1 MGSLE
6 YQDLYER
13 DVFLTR
19 DSLDFTRDHFTLQI
33 KPIWNDTHH
42 FIVTDNSESSFS
54 NFTSF
59 GADFVRSQDIHV
71 SHVYSPTDQ
80 LTLHGNIHMER
91 SFVNSG
97 LTYTQMD
104 DQELVSKR
112 QMNEY
117 LLNYLTANVEF
128 NDTTIV
134 ALIEDALLN
143 ITLPDVQTERIEQV
157 LNEYRSNTMEDDVT
171 NVLYTL
177 TVDQDRSALITSNVL
192 DHILEDYVTQMYI
205 PNLSI
210 LNREVSQLF
219 DFPMGYFYLRLEDYV
234 SNYVNNNVPS
244 LVNMSNIVYLDF
256 LLENYYTKDEINEG
270 GFGSGTGSGNI
281 SSNIDLGHLL
291 TKIEANNTYV
301 KKSDFMTDDGNI
313 HFDYIVES
321 DINVYKYTVND
332 IKTFV
337 HAVQPQSANYVYTV
351 QSDPHTIRV
360 TGLDTG
366 NVSSPTIDF
375 NVLRTSDRVLLL
387 YPMTNSDTNQLD
399 SRYNGI
405 FRVDEIVNSTTVM
418 LSRAIDF
425 KTVSSIVNALIYVQ
439 GRSSLSAANGNSYLV
454 TFPKN
459 TQDVFAIN
467 SDEIVMIPFIVQD
480 NTHGSMAYQDHTN
493 VNITGGTIAASH
505 VYTSSIVALDSSFTV
520 HIPAAQYFQITSVV
534 PGESQQDP
542 IFSVD
547 EQGHVSAFQFAHM
560 SDRQLKTNIQPIE
573 RPLELISAMEGKT
586 FDWKDES
593 KNKKGSS
600 YGFIAQEIQQVI
612 PSAVSNTFAGHLT
625 VDYTKVIPILTEAVK
640 ELYQLVKAR
649 TEKPQE
655 MAEIPRSTERTPDL
669 AEIPRSTEKTP
680 DLSEMPRYTER
691 TPYFTETTRATE
703 CQRTI
708 NVIPRPVE
716 TRVTTN
722 VYSIGSTSMY
732 TVNLASTDLDDV
744 TMEPLFIS
752 VENRQIYSIF
762 TNLGQNTLDNVPI
775 EIDDV
780 VLIKNSKD
788 PRYNG
793 VFKISG
799 IQHVSFGRFS
809 KCYRM
814 DDFKTYE
821 EMQHTTVMV
830 SPSGF
835 AGNGKGEQNVGISY
849 TCILNVVNETS
860 FRLDTTEISFISF
873 GLNPQ
878 LGTMSMQ
885 NHNDVNITGGK
896 ITTNQFTTS
905 NLFPYDNTSTISMNL
920 KGSTIYDTFQVKN
933 ELLDT
938 IFSVDGTGKASA
950 FEYYAPSDSKLK
962 KNIQKIDNAFELLQN
977 LNGVTFDWKK
987 KSQNNGTNYGFIAQE
1002 VAAHFP
1008 SLVHKRS
1015 DGYLA
1020 VDYSK
1025 VVSILV
1031 ESVKDIGNMLKTTL

>member
-33 KPIWNDTHH
+33 KPIWDDTHH
-42 FIVTDNSESSFS
+42 FIVTDNGESSFS

-59 GADFVRSQDIHV
+59 GTDFVRSQDIHV
-71 SHVYSPTDQ
+71 SHVYSPSDQ
-80 LTLHGNIHMER
+80 ITMHGNVIMGR
-91 SFVNSG
+91 SFVNSQ
-97 LTYTQMD
+97 LNYTQMD
-104 DQELVSKR
+104 DQEVVSKR

-143 ITLPDVQTERIEQV
+143 ITLPDVQIERIEQV
-157 LNEYRSNTMEDDVT
+157 LNDYRSNTMEGDIT

-177 TVDQDRSALITSNVL
+177 TVDQDRSAIITSNVL

-205 PNLSI
+205 PNLST

-234 SNYVNNNVPS
+234 SNYVNTHVPS
-244 LVNMSNIVYLDF
+244 LVNMSNIVYFNF
-256 LLENYYTKDEINEG
+256 LLENYYTKNEINEG
-270 GFGSGTGSGNI
+270 GFGSGTGSGNV
-281 SSNIDLGHLL
+281 SGNIDLGHLL
-291 TKIEANNTYV
+291 TKMEANNTYV
-301 KKSDFMTDDGNI
+301 KKSDFMTADGNI

-321 DINVYKYTVND
+321 EINVYQYTVND

-351 QSDPHTIRV
+351 QSDPHTIRL

-405 FRVDEIVNSTTVM
+405 FRVDQIVNSNTVM

-467 SDEIVMIPFIVQD
+467 SNEIAMIPFIVQD

-493 VNITGGTIAASH
+493 VNITGGTIAVSQ

-520 HIPAAQYFQITSVV
+520 HIPAAQYFQITSAV
-534 PGESQQDP
+534 PGETQQDP

-560 SDRQLKTNIQPIE
+560 SDRELKTNIQPIA

-649 TEKPQE
+649 TDRKVAE
-655 MAEIPRSTERTPDL
+655 MTPHEFTESSSFAERTPFT
-669 AEIPRSTEKTP
+669 ESSRFPEKTP
-680 DLSEMPRYTER
+680 
-691 TPYFTETTRATE
+691 FTESYMPRATE
-703 CQRTI
+703 CHRTI

-732 TVNLASTDLDDV
+732 TVNLASTDLDDII
-744 TMEPLFIS
+744 MEPLFIS

-814 DDFKTYE
+814 DDFKTYD
-821 EMQHTTVMV
+821 EMQHTTVIV

-849 TCILNVVNETS
+849 TCILNVVNEMS

-896 ITTNQFTTS
+896 ITTNQVTTS
-905 NLFPYDNTSTISMNL
+905 NLFPYNNTSTISMNL
-920 KGSTIYDTFQVKN
+920 KGSTIHDTFQVKN

-962 KNIQKIDNAFELLQN
+962 KNIHKIENALELLQN

-987 KSQNNGTNYGFIAQE
+987 QSQNNGTNYGFIAQE